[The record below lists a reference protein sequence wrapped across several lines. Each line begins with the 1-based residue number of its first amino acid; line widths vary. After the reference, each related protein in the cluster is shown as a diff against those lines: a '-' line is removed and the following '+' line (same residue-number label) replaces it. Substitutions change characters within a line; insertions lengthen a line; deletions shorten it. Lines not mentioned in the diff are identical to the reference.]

1 MKVLLLSCSTGEGH
15 NNCARAVKEEL
26 ERRKIR
32 AEFLDMLQMFGSNNP
47 LSFDKILNKISS
59 KTPELFGMMYHA
71 GAMFSSSGVTSP
83 VYLANIRH
91 AAELDDFITEKAYD
105 AVVCSHLFPM
115 ETLT

>member
-26 ERRKIR
+26 ERRNIG
-32 AEFLDMLQMFGSNNP
+32 AEFLDMLQMFGSNSP

-71 GAMFSSSGVTSP
+71 GAMFSSQ
-83 VYLANIRH
+83 A
-91 AAELDDFITEKAYD
+91 
-105 AVVCSHLFPM
+105 
-115 ETLT
+115 